1 MPRTQRVAL
10 TNKPPRGAADKIKH
24 WASEAASVKAI
35 ARRLGVS
42 LETLNTWM
50 DRYPKLR
57 EAMDEGREEEHQML
71 FQALV
76 KQLDKSPTP
85 AIFLLKARHGY
96 REGDQTETAN
106 RVSIN
111 FTLPGAMPLEHFKKG
126 RVIDHDKPDADD

>member
-1 MPRTQRVAL
+1 MAREKRVAL
-10 TNKPPRGAADKIKH
+10 TNKPPKDAAEKIKH

-50 DRYPKLR
+50 DRHPKLR
-57 EAMDEGREEEHQML
+57 DAMDEGREEEHQML
-71 FQALV
+71 FNALV

-96 REGDQTETAN
+96 REGDQTEVAN

-111 FTLPGAMPLEHFKKG
+111 FTLPGAVSLEQFTKG
-126 RVIDHDKPDADD
+126 RVIEHDPSSSD